1 MTCDDPF
8 HTTCHVH
15 ACSYLSSTTADEI
28 AGLKRLNQTALYV
41 GVCRCLELGAHLTTH
56 TRHKLA
62 TSKAAAA
69 LAQDKVDDLSKQLA
83 ELQSRTTSRI
93 SELEVEAANNASE
106 ATSLREQLA
115 RANDRTAQL
124 QRERDDAAAA
134 TSTVE
139 KDLRQLQQRSEEQRS
154 ALETELREAREACTV
169 AETVRGTIRWWW
181 MCWVFC
187 VITVGGCVAAG
198 AVQCRATGQNHARR
212 ARRLAPAARTRHPRA
227 ASGHGCTEGVERT
240 QSRTPCRRAA
250 GRNGSC

>member
-1 MTCDDPF
+1 MGSATCDDPF
-8 HTTCHVH
+8 HATFHVH
-15 ACSYLSSTTADEI
+15 ICSYLSSTTADEI

-134 TSTVE
+134 TSNVE

-154 ALETELREAREACTV
+154 ALETELREAREACTI
-169 AETVRGTIRWWW
+169 AETVRAL
-181 MCWVFC
+181 V
-187 VITVGGCVAAG
+187 VDV
-198 AVQCRATGQNHARR
+198 
-212 ARRLAPAARTRHPRA
+212 L
-227 ASGHGCTEGVERT
+227 GVLCDHRGWLLD
-240 QSRTPCRRAA
+240 CRRCSMPSRMPKPRTTRSKTRASSS
-250 GRNGSC
+250 NKTS